1 MWTVYRNI
9 RDYDDVFRWE
19 YSEHETEEE
28 ANNVADSLVKNGM
41 ADWCEVEES
50 DVT

>member
-9 RDYDDVFRWE
+9 RDYDDVFRRE
-19 YSEHETEEE
+19 YSEHETKEE
-28 ANNVADSLVKNGM
+28 ANNITDSLVKNGM

-50 DVT
+50 NVI